1 MARTATPVTTAY
13 NTGAAPT
20 ATNLDPTN
28 GHTIPV
34 TTCPADELLIIINN
48 TTVSAKIVTLKAG
61 AYPPALS
68 AGQGDLAITCAAST
82 NGIPIRIESGRFMQ
96 ADGTIYVDVAA
107 STTGTINVYRVSSV

>member
-13 NTGAAPT
+13 NTGTAPT

-34 TTCPADELLIIINN
+34 TTCPADELLVVVNN
-48 TTVSAKIVTLKAG
+48 TTVSAKVVTLKAG

-68 AGQGDLAITCAAST
+68 NGQGDLAITCAAST
-82 NGIPIRIESGRFMQ
+82 NGIPIRIESARFMQ
-96 ADGTIYVDVAA
+96 ADGSIYVDVAA
-107 STTGTINVYRVSSV
+107 STTGTIAVYRVSSV